1 MNPIDTWVDTDEVR
15 RLAERLMSPDRQTR
29 PNIQES
35 GFDDSFV
42 GFAEAKPAAP
52 AAPVIRQAAPAP
64 PPAPAPKAAAPTQ
77 THAALAA
84 EKSPS
89 APSAFNGLSAWLHQQ
104 FGASAVFVVNLDGS
118 ILHDEG
124 CAHLHFAARGMAL
137 NWKIRDAV
145 KPVRLLVHAGSYLE
159 LIPLNHPQ
167 GRLILGIIAPQAI
180 NPTALE
186 SISEKSTQA

>member
-15 RLAERLMSPDRQTR
+15 RLAERLMSPDRQAR

-52 AAPVIRQAAPAP
+52 AIKQAAPTP
-64 PPAPAPKAAAPTQ
+64 PPAPTPQAPAPTA
-77 THAALAA
+77 THTALADA
-84 EKSPS
+84 KTP
-89 APSAFNGLSAWLHQQ
+89 ATPSAFKGLAAWLHQQ
-104 FGASAVFVVNLDGS
+104 CGASAVFVVNLEGS
-118 ILHDEG
+118 VLHDEG
-124 CAHLHFAARGMAL
+124 YAHLHFAARGMAL
-137 NWKIRDAV
+137 NWKIRDTV

-167 GRLILGIIAPQAI
+167 GRLILGIIVPQPI
-180 NPTALE
+180 NPTTLD
-186 SISEKSTQA
+186 SIREKSTEA

>member
-15 RLAERLMSPDRQTR
+15 RLAERLMSPDRQAR

-52 AAPVIRQAAPAP
+52 AIKQAAPTP
-64 PPAPAPKAAAPTQ
+64 PPAPAPQAPAPTP
-77 THAALAA
+77 THTALAA
-84 EKSPS
+84 AKSP
-89 APSAFNGLSAWLHQQ
+89 ATPSAFNGLAAWLHQQ
-104 FGASAVFVVNLDGS
+104 CGASAVFVVNLEGS
-118 ILHDEG
+118 VLHDEG
-124 CAHLHFAARGMAL
+124 YAHLHFAARGMAL
-137 NWKIRDAV
+137 NWKIRDTV

-167 GRLILGIIAPQAI
+167 GRLILGIIVPQPI
-180 NPTALE
+180 NPTTLD
-186 SISEKSTQA
+186 SIREKSTQA

>member
-15 RLAERLMSPDRQTR
+15 RLAERLMSPERQAR

-52 AAPVIRQAAPAP
+52 AIKQAAPTPPAAPAP
-64 PPAPAPKAAAPTQ
+64 QAPAPTPTH
-77 THAALAA
+77 TALAA
-84 EKSPS
+84 AKSP
-89 APSAFNGLSAWLHQQ
+89 ATPSAFNGLAAWLHQQ
-104 FGASAVFVVNLDGS
+104 CGASAVFVVNLEGS
-118 ILHDEG
+118 VLHDEG
-124 CAHLHFAARGMAL
+124 YAHLHFAARGMAL
-137 NWKIRDAV
+137 NWKIRDTV

-167 GRLILGIIAPQAI
+167 GRLILGIIVPQPI
-180 NPTALE
+180 NPTTLD
-186 SISEKSTQA
+186 SIREKSTQA

>member
-15 RLAERLMSPDRQTR
+15 RLAERLMSPDRQAR

-52 AAPVIRQAAPAP
+52 AIKQAAPTP
-64 PPAPAPKAAAPTQ
+64 PPAPAPQAPAPTP
-77 THAALAA
+77 THTALAA
-84 EKSPS
+84 AKSP
-89 APSAFNGLSAWLHQQ
+89 ATPSAFNGLAAWLHQQ
-104 FGASAVFVVNLDGS
+104 CGASAVFVVNLEGS
-118 ILHDEG
+118 VLHDEG
-124 CAHLHFAARGMAL
+124 YAHLHFAARGMAL
-137 NWKIRDAV
+137 NWKIRDTV

-167 GRLILGIIAPQAI
+167 GRLILGIIVPQPI
-180 NPTALE
+180 NPTTLD
-186 SISEKSTQA
+186 SIREKSTEA

>member
-15 RLAERLMSPDRQTR
+15 RLAERLMSPERQAR

-52 AAPVIRQAAPAP
+52 AIKQAAPTP
-64 PPAPAPKAAAPTQ
+64 PPAPAPQAPAPTP
-77 THAALAA
+77 THTALAA
-84 EKSPS
+84 AKSP
-89 APSAFNGLSAWLHQQ
+89 ATPSAFNGLAAWLHQQ
-104 FGASAVFVVNLDGS
+104 CGASAVFVVNLEGS
-118 ILHDEG
+118 VLHDEG
-124 CAHLHFAARGMAL
+124 YAHLHFAARGMAL
-137 NWKIRDAV
+137 NWKIRDTV

-167 GRLILGIIAPQAI
+167 GRLILGIIVPQPI
-180 NPTALE
+180 NPTTLD
-186 SISEKSTQA
+186 SIREKSTEA

>member
-52 AAPVIRQAAPAP
+52 VVATAAPTP
-64 PPAPAPKAAAPTQ
+64 PPAPAPKAAAPPQ
-77 THAALAA
+77 THTALAA
-84 EKSPS
+84 EKSPA
-89 APSAFNGLSAWLHQQ
+89 APSAFNGLAAWLHQQ
-104 FGASAVFVVNLDGS
+104 YGASAVFVVNLDGTV
-118 ILHDEG
+118 LLDEG

-137 NWKIRDAV
+137 NWKIRDAI

-167 GRLILGIIAPQAI
+167 GRLILGIIVPQPI
-180 NPTALE
+180 NPNTLE
-186 SISEKSTQA
+186 IIREKSTQA